1 MLIANAPLIS
11 KLSSAIQ
18 GSTRRGPRLSEVVFE
33 KQMQMQPGSLLF
45 SRCLAVFGK
54 QLDC

>member
-1 MLIANAPLIS
+1 MPLIS
-11 KLSSAIQ
+11 KCSSQ
-18 GSTRRGPRLSEVVFE
+18 PCREVPDRPQTLEVVFE
-33 KQMQMQPGSLLF
+33 KQMQILPVLLLF